1 MPSTMIKRL
10 LVVALAVVTA
20 ALSRAADTAA
30 DESEIL
36 RLHNALIEA
45 WQKNDIPTLNSI
57 VADDFQYWS
66 FKGDRRTKADLLKAV
81 ARGQTS
87 SDTDTHTKTE
97 DPVVRVYGDAAILTC
112 RIIDTGKHADG
123 KPFLGKTA
131 DTHVYIR
138 RSGRW
143 VLVAEHETLL
153 QPIQ

>member
-1 MPSTMIKRL
+1 MTTHV
-10 LVVALAVVTA
+10 LVVALVVVTA
-20 ALSRAADTAA
+20 ALSRAADTTA
-30 DESEIL
+30 DEKEIL

-45 WQKNDIPTLNSI
+45 WQKNDIPTLTSI
-57 VADDFQYWS
+57 VAEDFQYWS
-66 FKGDRRTKADLLKAV
+66 FKGERRTRADLLNAV
-81 ARGQTS
+81 ARGQTTT
-87 SDTDTHTKTE
+87 DTDMHTETE
-97 DPVVRVYGDAAILTC
+97 DPVVRVYGDTAVLTC